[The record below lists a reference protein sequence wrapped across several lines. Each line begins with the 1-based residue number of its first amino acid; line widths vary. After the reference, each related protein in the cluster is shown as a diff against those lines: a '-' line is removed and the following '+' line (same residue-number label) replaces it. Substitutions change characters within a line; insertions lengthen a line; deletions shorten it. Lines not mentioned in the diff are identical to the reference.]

1 MLFGVVELLAAFGVG
16 LVVGVVLV
24 ISVLLRV
31 LFGLS
36 RRLKP

>member
-1 MLFGVVELLAAFGVG
+1 MFTVVDVLLAFGVG

-24 ISVLLRV
+24 VSVLLRV

>member
-1 MLFGVVELLAAFGVG
+1 MFGVVDVLLAFGVG

-24 ISVLLRV
+24 VSVLLRV

-36 RRLKP
+36 RGLKP